1 VSRRA
6 VFLDRDGTIN
16 REVLFLGDAALV
28 VLEKAAPGGL
38 RLLQGAGF
46 DLIVVSNQSGVARGF
61 FDEDAVRRVNA
72 TLSGM
77 LRAEGV
83 ELSRFYFCPHH
94 AEGAVPKY
102 AIGCDCR
109 KPAPGLLL
117 SAARDA
123 DIDLK
128 GSYCVGDSAR
138 DVEAGRA
145 AGTRTV
151 LVLTGFGAAS
161 LAEVE
166 SRSLA
171 DYVAEDLAAAARW
184 IIKDCSG
191 SGGDIVDS

>member
-1 VSRRA
+1 

-16 REVLFLGDAALV
+16 KEVPFLGDPSLL

-38 RLLQGAGF
+38 RLLQRAGF
-46 DLIVVSNQSGVARGF
+46 ELIVVSNQSGVARGF

-83 ELSRFYFCPHH
+83 DLIRFYFCPHH
-94 AEGAVPKY
+94 PEGTIPKY
-102 AIGCDCR
+102 AIRCDCR

-117 SAARDA
+117 TAARDA

-128 GSYCVGDSAR
+128 GSYCVGDSTR

-151 LVLTGFGAAS
+151 LVLTGFGEAS

-166 SRSLA
+166 SRGLA
-171 DYVAEDLAAAARW
+171 DYVAEDLTAAARW
-184 IIKDCSG
+184 IVKDCG
-191 SGGDIVDS
+191 TSGGDIVNS